1 MWSRNNDVVRDV
13 TLTTPNAYVQ
23 VVGIVQALA
32 LVLLLQEGALF
43 DLLNEGG
50 ADLGSAGFWVAFF
63 QATVAFQLIVL
74 TWHVYVQ
81 STTAIHRVLGIADS
95 YIAFSFLLVEFFI
108 VMNSAPANFSAW
120 SVSVGLFML
129 AAIVAYLQYFIRA
142 KRDFE
147 ESRTALDRI
156 GTYPLIVYAYLAVL
170 GAVALS
176 GYVFNVSDP
185 VSQAMLAGAIDL
197 SVLGFTMIHVRLFW
211 SPIVRAERLRKPFS
225 PHPDAV

>member
-1 MWSRNNDVVRDV
+1 MWSKNNDVVRDAA
-13 TLTTPNAYVQ
+13 LTTPNAYVQ

-32 LVLLLQEGALF
+32 VVLLLQEGALF

-74 TWHVYVQ
+74 VWHVYVQ
-81 STTAIHRVLGIADS
+81 SSTAFQRILGVADS

-108 VMNSAPANFSAW
+108 VMNSVPAKFSAW
-120 SVSVGLFML
+120 AISVGLFML
-129 AAIVAYLQYFIRA
+129 AAIVAYLQFFTRA

-147 ESRTALDRI
+147 ESRAAFDRI
-156 GTYPLIVYAYLAVL
+156 GNYPLIVYAFLVVL
-170 GAVALS
+170 GTVALS

-185 VSQAMLAGAIDL
+185 VSQAMLAGAIDVSL
-197 SVLGFTMIHVRLFW
+197 LGFTVIHVRLFW
-211 SPIVRAERLRKPFS
+211 GPIVRAERLRKPFS
-225 PHPDAV
+225 PHPDAM